1 MPRPDYFR
9 FTTCEDPAMS
19 DDSAEEIGE
28 ETIMAKW
35 AEIAPLIEHM
45 AVRIQTPNEF
55 VVGLGSA
62 LAADDSAS
70 NPYQVSHCVQ
80 ACLTAG
86 VDHLHALKRLVI
98 DDRLLHT
105 GADFSLARGALE
117 NFGTAFWVLHPAEPT
132 ERITHAL
139 RWMAQDFKDQA
150 KADEELGKDDA
161 PSRKAKLAKV
171 QRVADAAGCGSVSH
185 GYSSTEVMKYA
196 KEHVMTDPFLPW
208 QVCSGFAHGRPWANL
223 GMSIQERQ
231 PAQKGQE
238 PGVVSLRLTTD
249 YSRLLY
255 VALPAFHLMT
265 DVLKRFD
272 HLSKAP

>member
-1 MPRPDYFR
+1 
-9 FTTCEDPAMS
+9 MS
-19 DDSAEEIGE
+19 DDSAEGINE

-35 AEIAPLIEHM
+35 AEIAPWIEHM
-45 AVRIQTPNEF
+45 SDRIQNPNEF
-55 VVGLGSA
+55 VVGTGSV

-70 NPYQVSHCVQ
+70 NPYHVSHCAI

-105 GADFSLARGALE
+105 GADYSLARGALE

-132 ERITHAL
+132 ERIARAL
-139 RWMAQDFKDQA
+139 SWMAQNFKDQA
-150 KADEELGKDDA
+150 KAEEEVGRDA
-161 PSRKAKLAKV
+161 ASSRRAKLAKV
-171 QRVADAAGCGSVSH
+171 RRVADAAGCGRIPE

-196 KEHVMTDPFLPW
+196 KAHVMTDPFLPW

-223 GMSIQERQ
+223 GMSIQEPQ
-231 PAQKGQE
+231 PTQEGQE
-238 PGVVSLRLTTD
+238 AGVVSLRLTTD
-249 YSRLLY
+249 YARLLY

-265 DVLKRFD
+265 DVLKLFT
-272 HLSKAP
+272 HLSEAP